1 MYYYTLIGA
10 PATPEVEQSLTEI
23 ARHDDGEYARE
34 LAVANL
40 SSSFG
45 AITAVAQTIRTVMQK
60 DPSHAVQVR
69 AATLF
74 AAMHARLPAKDDR
87 RNQALAEAVEFFR
100 QYGDGCER
108 TDRAWGW
115 RLLGNSL
122 LQFGPDGE
130 AALKALLAEANNRE
144 LSDRAWRILHLKQG
158 DQFFPVTEAEDAAA
172 HKLHPW
178 LK

>member
-1 MYYYTLIGA
+1 M
-10 PATPEVEQSLTEI
+10 EQSLTEI
-23 ARHDDGEYARE
+23 APARRRRIRPRTRHGESEQQFR
-34 LAVANL
+34 
-40 SSSFG
+40 G
-45 AITAVAQTIRTVMQK
+45 
-60 DPSHAVQVR
+60 DPSRGADNPHGDAEGSVPRRASPRSDAVC
-69 AATLF
+69 F
-74 AAMHARLPAKDDR
+74 DARPLAGQGRTDGCK
-87 RNQALAEAVEFFR
+87 ALAEAVEFFR

-130 AALKALLAEANNRE
+130 AALKALMAEANNRE
-144 LSDRAWRILHLKQG
+144 LSDRAWRILYLKQG

>member
-1 MYYYTLIGA
+1 
-10 PATPEVEQSLTEI
+10 
-23 ARHDDGEYARE
+23 
-34 LAVANL
+34 
-40 SSSFG
+40 
-45 AITAVAQTIRTVMQK
+45 
-60 DPSHAVQVR
+60 
-69 AATLF
+69 
-74 AAMHARLPAKDDR
+74 LPAEDAG
-87 RNQALAEAVEFFR
+87 RNTALAEAVGFFR

-122 LQFGPDGE
+122 LRFGQDGE
-130 AALKALLAEANNRE
+130 AALKALLADGTNRE

-158 DQFFPVTEAEDAAA
+158 DQFFPVTEAEDVAV

>member
-1 MYYYTLIGA
+1 
-10 PATPEVEQSLTEI
+10 
-23 ARHDDGEYARE
+23 
-34 LAVANL
+34 
-40 SSSFG
+40 
-45 AITAVAQTIRTVMQK
+45 MQK
-60 DPSHAVQVR
+60 DPAHPVQVR

-74 AAMHARLPAKDDR
+74 AAMHARLPAKDAA
-87 RNQALAEAVEFFR
+87 RNMALAEAVGFFR

-122 LQFGPDGE
+122 LGFGPDGE
-130 AALKALLAEANNRE
+130 AALKALLADATNRE
-144 LSDRAWRILHLKQG
+144 LSDRAWRILYLKQG
-158 DQFFPVTEAEDAAA
+158 DRFFRMTEAEDAAV

>member
-1 MYYYTLIGA
+1 
-10 PATPEVEQSLTEI
+10 
-23 ARHDDGEYARE
+23 
-34 LAVANL
+34 
-40 SSSFG
+40 
-45 AITAVAQTIRTVMQK
+45 MQK
-60 DPSHAVQVR
+60 DPAHAVQVR
-69 AATLF
+69 AATVF
-74 AAMHARLPAKDDR
+74 AAMHARLPAKDAGRITR
-87 RNQALAEAVEFFR
+87 RWREAVGFFR

-122 LQFGPDGE
+122 LRFGQDGE
-130 AALKALLAEANNRE
+130 AALKALLADGTNRE

-178 LK
+178 LQ